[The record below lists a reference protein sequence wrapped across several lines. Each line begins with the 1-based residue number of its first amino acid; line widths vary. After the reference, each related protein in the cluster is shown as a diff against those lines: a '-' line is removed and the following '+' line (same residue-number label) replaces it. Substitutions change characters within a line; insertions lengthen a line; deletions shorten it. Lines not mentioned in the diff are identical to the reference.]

1 MDTNVT
7 ADMNIELFKMT
18 LKEYLKLDEEI
29 KTICKCLKERRDKIE
44 ALNATLLAFLNKNEI
59 NQVQLEGAYQGQ
71 ELVPAKTQKTKS
83 PGANSIMDIVKMKL
97 ADKPELLNEIT
108 QEIEGL
114 RETVE
119 VEKVKINKVRKPA
132 AAKVAVKRPKKATLA
147 EESALSTALLLGTAT
162 ESQ

>member
-1 MDTNVT
+1 MDPVNEQNT
-7 ADMNIELFKMT
+7 DMNIELFKMT

-29 KTICKCLKERRDKIE
+29 KTICKCLKERREKIE
-44 ALNATLLAFLNKNEI
+44 ALNSTLLAFLNKNEI

-83 PGANSIMDIVKMKL
+83 PGANSILDIVKLKL

-119 VEKVKINKVRKPA
+119 VEKIKISKVR
-132 AAKVAVKRPKKATLA
+132 AAKVAVKKPKKATLA
-147 EESALSTALLLGTAT
+147 EESAMSTALLLGT
-162 ESQ
+162 SNQ